1 MNELFSTRS
10 EGEEDRGPLMR
21 DLACLPVFFA
31 LAGKRV
37 VLAGGSN
44 AILWKAELCQA
55 AGAEVEVYSEDT
67 CPGLVAFASRHPQ
80 VSLVSRRIEPE
91 NFHGATLAIAEVE
104 NAAEATRLQAAA
116 RTAGVAVNI
125 IDKPGFSDFQFGAIV
140 DRSPLVI
147 GISTSGG
154 APKLAQALRGRL
166 EALLPCEIKLWAQ
179 TAKVWRE
186 RMKALDTP
194 LKTRLRFWELFSGR
208 ALAARC
214 APRDGD
220 LATLLAEAGAGAG
233 TAAAVTGSVAL
244 VGAGP
249 GDPELLTLKALR
261 ALQSADVILYDDLVA
276 PAIVEMARRE
286 AEKIPV
292 GKRGYKP
299 SCREDHIVSQLV
311 ALASQGK
318 RVVRLKGGD
327 PMIFGR
333 ANEEIAALRAAGI
346 PVEVVPGVTAALG
359 AAAMLQVSLTER
371 EKARRLQFITAHAHD
386 GKLPVDMDWR
396 ALCDPRAST
405 VVYMGVKTLEPLAG
419 LLLANGMNPSTPA
432 LLVERATCPDE
443 RRIFGTIGN
452 IAAKV
457 AAEEPAGPCVIFIG
471 ESFATAF
478 SLPRTQVKL
487 ETESGEHDP
496 KKLQASWERSCGKTK
511 C

>member
-1 MNELFSTRS
+1 MNELFSSRS

-21 DLACLPVFFA
+21 ELACLPVFFA

-37 VLAGGSN
+37 VLAGNSS

-55 AGAEVEVYSEDT
+55 AGAELEVFSPDP
-67 CPGLVAFASRHPQ
+67 CQGLVAFASRCPA
-80 VSLVSRRIEPE
+80 VSIISRQIEPAD
-91 NFHGATLAIAEVE
+91 FRDAALAIAEAE
-104 NAAEATRLQAAA
+104 SATEAATLQAAA
-116 RTAGVAVNI
+116 RAAGVAVNI
-125 IDKPGFSDFQFGAIV
+125 VDKPLFSDFQFGAIV
-140 DRSPLVI
+140 DRPPLVI
-147 GISTSGG
+147 GISTGGG

-166 EALLPCEIKLWAQ
+166 EALLPRELKLWAQ
-179 TAKVWRE
+179 TAKIWRE
-186 RMKALDTP
+186 RLTGLDAP

-208 ALAARC
+208 ALAARR
-214 APRDGD
+214 APQDGD
-220 LATLLAEAGAGAG
+220 LAMLLAEAGA
-233 TAAAVTGSVAL
+233 TAVSAVQGSVAL

-261 ALQSADVILYDDLVA
+261 ALQSADVVLYDDLVA

-286 AEKIPV
+286 AEKFPV
-292 GKRGYKP
+292 GKRGYRP
-299 SCREDHIVSQLV
+299 SCKQDHIVAQLV
-311 ALASQGK
+311 ALASLGK

-346 PVEVVPGVTAALG
+346 PIEVIPGVTAALG

-386 GKLPVDMDWR
+386 GKLPGDMDWA

-405 VVYMGVKTLEPLAG
+405 VVYMGVKTLEPLAA
-419 LLLANGMNPSTPA
+419 LLLSHGMAPSTPA

-452 IAAKV
+452 LAGKV
-457 AAEEPAGPCVIFIG
+457 AMAEPAGPCVILIG
-471 ESFATAF
+471 EAFANAF
-478 SLPRTQVKL
+478 SLPRMQVKL
-487 ETESGEHDP
+487 ESDP
-496 KKLQASWERSCGKTK
+496 EALARSR
-511 C
+511 

>member
-1 MNELFSTRS
+1 MNELFSTPN
-10 EGEEDRGPLMR
+10 EVEEDRGPLLR
-21 DLACLPVFFA
+21 DLASLPVFFA

-55 AGAEVEVYSEDT
+55 AGAEIEVFSPDP
-67 CPGLVAFASRHPQ
+67 CPGLVALESRCPALA
-80 VSLVSRRIEPE
+80 VVSRRIERKD
-91 NFHGATLAIAEVE
+91 FRGASLAIAETGDD
-104 NAAEATRLQAAA
+104 AEAASLQAAA
-116 RTAGVAVNI
+116 QAAGVAINI
-125 IDKPGFSDFQFGAIV
+125 VDRPQFSDFQFGAIV

-147 GISTSGG
+147 GISTGGG

-166 EALLPCEIKLWAQ
+166 EALLPREIKLWVQ
-179 TAKVWRE
+179 EAKIWRE
-186 RMKALDTP
+186 KLKALEAP
-194 LKTRLRFWELFSGR
+194 LKTRLYFWELFSGR
-208 ALAARC
+208 ALAARH
-214 APRDGD
+214 APQDSE
-220 LATLLAEAGAGAG
+220 LATLLAEAGAGSGAS
-233 TAAAVTGSVAL
+233 TAELGSVAL

-261 ALQSADVILYDDLVA
+261 ALQSAEVLLYDDLVA

-299 SCREDHIVSQLV
+299 SCRQDHIIARLV

-327 PMIFGR
+327 PMVFGR

-346 PVEVVPGVTAALG
+346 PVEVIPGVTAALG

-371 EKARRLQFITAHAHD
+371 QTARRVQFITAHAHD
-386 GKLPVDMDWR
+386 GKLPEDIDWR
-396 ALCDPRAST
+396 ALCDPLAST

-419 LLLANGMNPSTPA
+419 RLLANGMAPATPA

-443 RRIFGTIGN
+443 RRISGTIGTL
-452 IAAKV
+452 AAKV
-457 AAEEPAGPCVIFIG
+457 AVAEPAGPCVIFIG
-471 ESFATAF
+471 EAFANAL
-478 SLPRTQVKL
+478 SLPRTQATL
-487 ETESGEHDP
+487 EQEA
-496 KKLQASWERSCGKTK
+496 LARSRMIFM
-511 C
+511 

>member
-1 MNELFSTRS
+1 MNELFSTGG
-10 EGEEDRGPLMR
+10 ETEEDCGPLMQA
-21 DLACLPVFFA
+21 LACLPVFFA

-37 VLAGGSN
+37 VLVGGSN

-55 AGAEVEVYSEDT
+55 AGAELEVFSANP
-67 CPGLVAFASRHPQ
+67 CPGLVALASRRPS
-80 VSLVSRRIEPE
+80 VSLISRQIAPA
-91 NFHGATLAIAEVE
+91 NFSGAALAIAEAE
-104 NAAEATRLQAAA
+104 STPEAAGLQAAA
-116 RTAGVAVNI
+116 RAAGVAVNI
-125 IDKPGFSDFQFGAIV
+125 IDKPRFSDFQFGAIV

-147 GISTSGG
+147 GISTGGG

-166 EALLPCEIKLWAQ
+166 EALLPREIKIWAQ
-179 TAKVWRE
+179 EAKVWRQ
-186 RMKALDTP
+186 KLTALDTP

-208 ALAARC
+208 ALAARR
-214 APRDGD
+214 APQEGE
-220 LATLLAEAGAGAG
+220 LAAMLAEAGAGPG
-233 TAAAVTGSVAL
+233 TSTAAAAAGSVAL

-261 ALQSADVILYDDLVA
+261 ALQSADVVLYDDLVA

-299 SCREDHIVSQLV
+299 SCRQDHIVSQLV
-311 ALASQGK
+311 ALASLGK

-333 ANEEIAALRAAGI
+333 ANEEIAALREAGI

-371 EKARRLQFITAHAHD
+371 DKARRLQFITAHARD
-386 GKLPVDMDWR
+386 GKLPEDIDWR

-419 LLLANGMNPSTPA
+419 LLLANGMDPSTPA

-443 RRIFGTIGN
+443 SRIFGTIGN
-452 IAAKV
+452 LAGKV
-457 AAEEPAGPCVIFIG
+457 AVAEPSGPCVILIG
-471 ESFATAF
+471 EAFASAF
-478 SLPRTQVKL
+478 PLPRTQVKL
-487 ETESGEHDP
+487 ENESRQTR
-496 KKLQASWERSCGKTK
+496 K
-511 C
+511 

>member
-1 MNELFSTRS
+1 
-10 EGEEDRGPLMR
+10 MR

-31 LAGKRV
+31 LAGKKV

-154 APKLAQALRGRL
+154 APKLAQALRAARSTASARDQ
-166 EALLPCEIKLWAQ
+166 ALGTNGQ
-179 TAKVWRE
+179 GWRE

-194 LKTRLRFWELFSGR
+194 LKTRLRFGSYSVGGR
-208 ALAARC
+208 WRRDAPPRWRSCHAARRGGSGYGC
-214 APRDGD
+214 WCHWIGCPCRRGPRR
-220 LATLLAEAGAGAG
+220 
-233 TAAAVTGSVAL
+233 
-244 VGAGP
+244 
-249 GDPELLTLKALR
+249 PELLTLKALR

-299 SCREDHIVSQLV
+299 SCRQDHIVSQLV

-327 PMIFGR
+327 PMI
-333 ANEEIAALRAAGI
+333 
-346 PVEVVPGVTAALG
+346 LG
-359 AAAMLQVSLTER
+359 APMRKSRPCGAAF
-371 EKARRLQFITAHAHD
+371 RL
-386 GKLPVDMDWR
+386 KL
-396 ALCDPRAST
+396 
-405 VVYMGVKTLEPLAG
+405 
-419 LLLANGMNPSTPA
+419 
-432 LLVERATCPDE
+432 
-443 RRIFGTIGN
+443 F
-452 IAAKV
+452 
-457 AAEEPAGPCVIFIG
+457 
-471 ESFATAF
+471 
-478 SLPRTQVKL
+478 
-487 ETESGEHDP
+487 
-496 KKLQASWERSCGKTK
+496 QASPPRSAPPPCCKYP
-511 C
+511 

>member
-1 MNELFSTRS
+1 MNELFSARS
-10 EGEEDRGPLMR
+10 EGEEDYGPLMR

-31 LAGKRV
+31 LAGKKV

-67 CPGLVAFASRHPQ
+67 CPGLVAFASHHPQ
-80 VSLVSRRIEPE
+80 VSLVARRIEPE
-91 NFHGATLAIAEVE
+91 NFRGAALAIAEAE
-104 NAAEATRLQAAA
+104 SAADAAKLRAAA

-166 EALLPCEIKLWAQ
+166 EALLPREIKLWAQ

-186 RMKALDTP
+186 KMKALDTP

-208 ALAARC
+208 ALAARS

-220 LATLLAEAGAGAG
+220 LATLLAEAGAG

-261 ALQSADVILYDDLVA
+261 VLQSADVILYDDLVA

-299 SCREDHIVSQLV
+299 SCRQDHIVSQLV

-359 AAAMLQVSLTER
+359 AAAILQVSLTER

-386 GKLPVDMDWR
+386 GKLPGDMDWR

-419 LLLANGMNPSTPA
+419 LLLANGMDPSTPA

-452 IAAKV
+452 LAAKV
-457 AAEEPAGPCVIFIG
+457 AEAEPAGPCVIFIG

-487 ETESGEHDP
+487 ETESGA
-496 KKLQASWERSCGKTK
+496 LVR
-511 C
+511 

>member
-10 EGEEDRGPLMR
+10 EMEEDRGPLMR
-21 DLACLPVFFA
+21 KLACLPVFFA

-44 AILWKAELCQA
+44 AVLWKAELCQA
-55 AGAEVEVYSEDT
+55 AGAEVEVFSTDP
-67 CPGLVAFASRHPQ
+67 CPGLVALASRCPALA
-80 VSLVSRRIEPE
+80 LVSRRIEPAD
-91 NFHGATLAIAEVE
+91 FHGAALAIAEAE
-104 NAAEATRLQAAA
+104 DGAEAAGFQALASA
-116 RTAGVAVNI
+116 AGVAVNI

-147 GISTSGG
+147 GISTGGG
-154 APKLAQALRGRL
+154 APKLAQAMRGRL
-166 EALLPCEIKLWAQ
+166 EALLPREIKLWAKE
-179 TAKVWRE
+179 AKMWRE
-186 RMKALDTP
+186 KLTALDTP
-194 LKTRLRFWELFSGR
+194 MKTRLRFWELFSGR
-208 ALAARC
+208 ALAARR
-214 APRDGD
+214 APQNGD
-220 LATLLAEAGAGAG
+220 LAALLAEAGAGAS
-233 TAAAVTGSVAL
+233 TAAAANGSVAL

-261 ALQSADVILYDDLVA
+261 ELQSADVILYDDLVT

-299 SCREDHIVSQLV
+299 SCRQDHIVARLV

-346 PVEVVPGVTAALG
+346 PVEVIPGVTAALG

-386 GKLPVDMDWR
+386 GKLPEDIDWR

-419 LLLANGMNPSTPA
+419 LLLANGMDPSTPA

-452 IAAKV
+452 LAAKV
-457 AAEEPAGPCVIFIG
+457 AVAEPSGPCVILIG
-471 ESFATAF
+471 EAFASAL

-487 ETESGEHDP
+487 ETEP
-496 KKLQASWERSCGKTK
+496 RALAR
-511 C
+511 

>member
-1 MNELFSTRS
+1 MNELFSTQ
-10 EGEEDRGPLMR
+10 EVKQEVEEESGPLMR
-21 DLACLPVFFA
+21 DLACLPVFFS
-31 LAGKRV
+31 LNGKKV
-37 VLAGGSN
+37 ILVGGSN

-55 AGAEVEVYSEDT
+55 AGASLEIFSIT
-67 CPGLVAFASRHPQ
+67 FSPGLVALAGRCPDVALASRG
-80 VSLVSRRIEPE
+80 IEPGD
-91 NFHGATLAIAEVE
+91 FHGAALAIAEAE
-104 NAAEATRLQAAA
+104 SAADAARLQAAA
-116 RTAGVAVNI
+116 RAAGVAINI
-125 IDKPGFSDFQFGAIV
+125 VDMPAFSDFQFGAIV

-147 GISTSGG
+147 GISTGGG

-166 EALLPCEIKLWAQ
+166 EALLPREIKLW
-179 TAKVWRE
+179 TEEAKIWRE
-186 RMKALDTP
+186 KLKARDTP
-194 LKTRLRFWELFSGR
+194 LKTRLRFWELFSSR
-208 ALAARC
+208 ALAARR
-214 APRDGD
+214 APQNAD
-220 LATLLAEAGAGAG
+220 LATLLDEAGAC
-233 TAAAVTGSVAL
+233 TAATGGSVAL

-261 ALQSADVILYDDLVA
+261 VLQSADVILYDDLVA

-292 GKRGYKP
+292 GKRGYRP
-299 SCREDHIVSQLV
+299 SCRQDHIVSQLV

-386 GKLPVDMDWR
+386 GQLPEDFDWR

-405 VVYMGVKTLEPLAG
+405 VVYMGVKTLEPLAQQ
-419 LLLANGMNPSTPA
+419 LLANGMDPATPA

-443 RRIFGTIGN
+443 RRISGTIGT
-452 IAAKV
+452 IGAKV
-457 AAEEPAGPCVIFIG
+457 AAAGPSGPCVILIG
-471 ESFATAF
+471 EAFASAL
-478 SLPRTQVKL
+478 SLPRTQAKF
-487 ETESGEHDP
+487 ETGPRVFGSLDVFLG
-496 KKLQASWERSCGKTK
+496 S
-511 C
+511 